1 MEKLHSVDD
10 AFRRQLESLQASHQA
25 EILRLVNDKQKQID
39 KANQKV
45 LLPLKY

>member
-10 AFRRQLESLQASHQA
+10 AFRRQLESLQASHQT
-25 EILRLVNDKQKQID
+25 EILRLVNDKQKRID